1 MITVVGMWEP
11 SFSEYEQII
20 EYRMWK
26 QTIAA
31 FNIDRWIMIGK
42 GPERVSSFEYAPT
55 MQDAL
60 ETINY
65 QRVFMVPECGQELD
79 KVWRTQDCAYIF
91 GNADENLLNYV
102 SDDRQRDWV
111 AHLKTPRP
119 VDMFAACVLPA
130 VLLWP

>member
-31 FNIDRWIMIGK
+31 FNVDRWIMVGK
-42 GPERVSSFEYAPT
+42 GPERVSSFEHAPT

-79 KVWRTQDCAYIF
+79 KVWRTPDCAYVF

-111 AHLKTPRP
+111 AHLKTPKP

>member
-1 MITVVGMWEP
+1 VELLITVVGMWEP

-31 FNIDRWIMIGK
+31 FNVDRWIMVGK
-42 GPERVSSFEYAPT
+42 GPECISSFEHAPT

-60 ETINY
+60 ETISC

-79 KVWRTQDCAYIF
+79 RVWRVQDHSYIF
-91 GNADENLLNYV
+91 GNAQENLLRYV
-102 SDDRQRDWV
+102 SENDQV
-111 AHLKTPRP
+111 AHLKTPESI
-119 VDMFAACVLPA
+119 DMFAACVLPA